1 MQTPVPD
8 YLAALLADCD
18 SDTSGEPASYIPEL
32 ARADVSLFGVAVAA
46 PDGVVYSGGDADVPF
61 TIQSISK
68 PFAYALAL
76 QDRGFDFL
84 LGKVGS
90 EPSGDA
96 FNRISLEAG
105 TGRPRNPMINIGAI
119 TTHALTGEPSMDAQQ
134 RFERVREGLSAFAGR
149 RLEVD
154 EAVFDSE
161 LTTADRNRSLAFMV
175 RSYGIIDSD
184 PIEAVHGYTRQCSLL
199 VTAKDLAIMGATLAN
214 AGINP
219 LTGERVVDQAVVRQV
234 LSVMLTCG
242 MYDAAGDWVTSVG
255 IPAKSGVSGGILGA
269 LPGQVGIG
277 AFSPPLD
284 EFGNSVRG
292 VQVCQ
297 QLSSDMGLHLMGAA
311 PPGPVTVREVVEGTA
326 DGVPVTV
333 VRLQGDVHYTQAE
346 RALRVLA
353 TIEPG
358 DRPVVIDVRRT
369 AEFNNVGRRM
379 ILEGIRRLGL
389 DGHPVTLVDPDGVLP
404 DPDVGDGPQPTVV
417 STLTLDP

>member
-1 MQTPVPD
+1 MQTPVPG
-8 YLAALLADCD
+8 YLAELLESCD
-18 SDTSGEPASYIPEL
+18 GDSSGEPAAYIPEL

-46 PDGVVYSGGDADVPF
+46 PDGVVYAAGDADVPF

-76 QDRGFDFL
+76 QDRGCDFIL
-84 LGKVGS
+84 SKVGT

-96 FNRISLEAG
+96 FNMISLESG

-119 TTHALTGEPSMDAQQ
+119 TTHALTGDPSMDPQQ
-134 RFERVREGLSAFAGR
+134 RFERVRDGLSAFAGR

-161 LTTADRNRSLAFMV
+161 MSTADRNRSLAFMV

-199 VTAKDLAIMGATLAN
+199 VTAKDLAVMGATLAN
-214 AGINP
+214 AGVNP

-242 MYDAAGDWVTSVG
+242 MYDAAGDWVTTVG
-255 IPAKSGVSGGILGA
+255 IPAKSGVAGGILGA

-297 QLSSDMGLHLMGAA
+297 RLSGDMGLHLMGAA
-311 PPGPVTVREVVEGTA
+311 TGGPVTVREVVEATV
-326 DGVPVTV
+326 DGDPITV

-346 RALRVLA
+346 RSLRVFSE
-353 TIEPG
+353 IEPG
-358 DRPVVIDVRRT
+358 DSPVAIDVSRT
-369 AEFNNVGRRM
+369 AEFNDVGRRM

-404 DPDVGDGPQPTVV
+404 DPHVGDGPQPTVV
-417 STLTLDP
+417 QRLALDS